1 MLLHIKNMVCERC
14 KTAVR
19 NLLEQHEL
27 HPEQIELGEVTL
39 HEEKLGKEAL
49 EKLKRELQQLGFELI
64 DNRAGRLIEKIKNI
78 IIRQIHHSSEQL
90 HKNFSNIIS
99 EALHYDYPYLSK
111 LFSEAEGITIE
122 QYIILQKTERVKE
135 LIVYDELSLTQ
146 IADEL
151 HYSSIAHLSNQFK
164 KVTGMT
170 PTQFKNL
177 REKKRK
183 TLDEL

>member
-1 MLLHIKNMVCERC
+1 MVCERC

-19 NLLEQHEL
+19 NLLEQHNL
-27 HPEQIELGEVTL
+27 HPEQVELGEVKLYEEMLDPAILATL
-39 HEEKLGKEAL
+39 QRDLRH
-49 EKLKRELQQLGFELI
+49 LGFELI
-64 DNRAGRLIEKIKNI
+64 DDRIGRMIEKIKNI
-78 IIRQIHHSSEQL
+78 VIQQIHYSEKRSN
-90 HKNFSNIIS
+90 KNFSSLIS

-111 LFSEAEGITIE
+111 LFSETEGITIE

-135 LIVYDELSLTQ
+135 LIVYNELSLTQ

-151 HYSSIAHLSNQFK
+151 HYSSVAHLSSQFK

-177 REKKRK
+177 RFKKRK
-183 TLDEL
+183 TLDDV